1 MRKILLIAFISC
13 LTDIVLSQNL
23 PAFRQFNL
31 NPFLFNPAFN
41 AIDNY
46 TEVSL
51 IHRQQWV
58 NIEDAPVASGIA
70 AQLAFYSRASMG
82 LSIVTQESVALRNT
96 LAKTIFAYRIPVA
109 KDQTL
114 SFGLTLGVGYN
125 DLDLE
130 GADYSNDP
138 AILNAS
144 DNKAYADASF
154 GLVYTF
160 KGLKFGF
167 ALPRLFGQSYISPQ
181 KLADN
186 ELSQLLNQLYSLSYK
201 FEVSPD
207 LIYIEPYFFYR
218 LARDNQNSWEAAT
231 LIYLKERI
239 WTGAS
244 YHNTQGVAFFLGMAI
259 NKFRFGYSY
268 ELPPTAGEFTSTSSH
283 ELQLNLRIG
292 EQKTLIRKPNY
303 EQ

>member
-1 MRKILLIAFISC
+1 VRKILLITFISC
-13 LTDIVLSQNL
+13 LPDVTVAQNL
-23 PAFRQFNL
+23 PTFRQFNL

-51 IHRQQWV
+51 IHRQQWLK
-58 NIEDAPVASGIA
+58 IDDAPVASGIA
-70 AQLAFYSRASMG
+70 AQFALYSRASLG
-82 LSIVTQESVALRNT
+82 LSIVSQESVALRNT
-96 LAKTIFAYRIPVA
+96 LAKMIFAYRIPIA
-109 KDQTL
+109 KDHTL
-114 SFGLTLGVGYN
+114 SFGLTFGVGFN

-130 GADYSNDP
+130 DVDYSNDP

-160 KGLKFGF
+160 KGLKLGF
-167 ALPRLFGQSYISPQ
+167 ALPRIFGQPYISPQ
-181 KLADN
+181 PLADN
-186 ELSQLLNQLYSLSYK
+186 DFSQLLNQLYSVSYK

-207 LIYIEPYFFYR
+207 LIYVEPYFLYR
-218 LARDNQNSWEAAT
+218 LTRDKQNSWEAAT
-231 LIYLKERI
+231 LIYFKERI

-244 YHNTQGVAFFLGMAI
+244 YHDTQGVAFFLGMAI

-268 ELPPTAGEFTSTSSH
+268 ELPPSAGEFTSTSSH

>member
-1 MRKILLIAFISC
+1 MRKIVLIAFISC
-13 LTDIVLSQNL
+13 ITGELVSQNL

-51 IHRQQWV
+51 VHRQQWLK
-58 NIEDAPVASGIA
+58 IEDAPVASGIA
-70 AQLAFYSRASMG
+70 AQLALYSRASIG
-82 LSIVTQESVALRNT
+82 LSVVTQESVALRNT
-96 LAKTIFAYRIPVA
+96 LAKAIFAYRIPLA
-109 KDQTL
+109 KEQTL
-114 SFGLTLGVGYN
+114 AFGLTIGVGYN

-130 GADYSNDP
+130 GSDYSNDP
-138 AILNAS
+138 AILNAA

-154 GLVYTF
+154 GLLYTF

-167 ALPRLFGQSYISPQ
+167 ALPRLFGQPYISPQ
-181 KLADN
+181 KLDDN
-186 ELSQLLNQLYSLSYK
+186 SFSQLLNQLYSLSYK

-207 LIYIEPYFFYR
+207 LIHIEPYFLYR

-231 LIYLKERI
+231 LVYFKDKI

-244 YHNTQGVAFFLGMAI
+244 YHNTQGVAFFLGMSI
-259 NKFRFGYSY
+259 NKFRFGYCY
-268 ELPPTAGEFTSTSSH
+268 ELPPAGGEFISTSSH
-283 ELQLNLRIG
+283 ELQLKLKIG
-292 EQKTLIRKPNY
+292 EQKILKRRPNY
-303 EQ
+303 EL